1 MSLFCF
7 YNSDIF
13 RCDWGSVMRYLPLM
27 LLCLTGLAQAGIY
40 KTYDKHG
47 NVIFSDTP
55 TPDAQEIEDK
65 PVATIPALSRS
76 IIEKNAKA
84 KTNNITATAAEPES
98 YKITIA
104 NIKANDTFRREDPPI
119 TANIQLE
126 PPLWKEHHLQVSLD
140 GIALTQDNFAPQID
154 FSNAERGQH
163 RLEVKAV
170 NKKGVVI
177 NSEVVDFFVQQPS
190 VIKPKK

>member
-1 MSLFCF
+1 
-7 YNSDIF
+7 
-13 RCDWGSVMRYLPLM
+13 MRYLPLM

-104 NIKANDTFRREDPPI
+104 NIKANDTFRREDPPNYRQYSVRASFVERASS
-119 TANIQLE
+119 TSLFR
-126 PPLWKEHHLQVSLD
+126 WHSLD
-140 GIALTQDNFAPQID
+140 A
-154 FSNAERGQH
+154 R
-163 RLEVKAV
+163 
-170 NKKGVVI
+170 
-177 NSEVVDFFVQQPS
+177 
-190 VIKPKK
+190 